1 MGFERSENNAGWMV
15 GGGIFAAFL
24 ASVCCI
30 GPLVLTLLG
39 VSGAAVLAR
48 FDFLRVPL
56 IGVVMLLFLVAG
68 ISLFRKRR
76 HCEPGSLCADPKR
89 FRRMT
94 IAYWLGLA
102 VAFLAVTSPH
112 WIVMIF

>member
-1 MGFERSENNAGWMV
+1 MNFERPGNKAGWMV

-39 VSGAAVLAR
+39 VSGAAALAR
-48 FDFLRVPL
+48 FDFLRTPM
-56 IGVVMLLFLVAG
+56 IGLVMMLFLVAG

-89 FRRMT
+89 FRSMV

-102 VAFLAVTSPH
+102 VALLAITSPQ
-112 WIVMIF
+112 WIVLIF